1 VKRCFDINIAGTFF
15 AAQLAARQMDK
26 QAKQAS
32 SSPSSS
38 KGSIVVIASM
48 AAHRASKG
56 QFTSD
61 YCASKGAVNSLAKA
75 LSVELAEKA
84 IRVNTISPGYIMT
97 DMTLAISDTRPGLA
111 KVFVDDPP
119 MKRMGD
125 RTDLKGAAVYLLSDA
140 SAYMTG
146 GELLITGGLHAGL
159 YEEVA

>member
-1 VKRCFDINIAGTFF
+1 MIDRHDRFYG
-15 AAQLAARQMDK
+15 
-26 QAKQAS
+26 
-32 SSPSSS
+32 
-38 KGSIVVIASM
+38 GSL
-48 AAHRASKG
+48 SKG

-61 YCASKGAVNSLAKA
+61 YCASKGAVNSLAKE
-75 LSVELAEKA
+75 LSVELAEKE

-111 KVFVDDPP
+111 NVFVDDPP

-159 YEEVA
+159 YGEVA